1 MPPASVQLAACE
13 MSAAPVVHGP
23 LPQAAVTALWRGQI
37 IEAIRLL
44 RVEQNIGL
52 KEASELASAYV

>member
-1 MPPASVQLAACE
+1 

-23 LPQAAVTALWRGQI
+23 FPQAAVTALWRGQI
-37 IEAIRLL
+37 IEAIKLV

-52 KEASELASAYV
+52 KEANELVARMSRHNPL